1 MYPTLQSLKKTQSE
15 LATSEST
22 LSTLQKSVSEYQTKR
37 TTIEAQ
43 LESIHNTLRQAKDD
57 RRKDKEEERI
67 LNAIGA
73 LKRHFPGVKGRL
85 VDLCRP
91 TQNRYNLAVTVAG
104 GKDMDAIVVD
114 TKKTAFDCIKYL
126 RDQRIGTATFLP
138 LDSLQ
143 TPSPESTERLRGMA
157 EDDGRYRL
165 AADSIRV
172 EEEYKR
178 AVLYAVGNTMICDSL
193 DVARELCFS
202 RGNRGANVDD
212 RVKAVTIKGAVISK
226 AGTMTGGVT
235 KDDTNRAGRFS
246 DQKLEELRSKKDALE
261 VEREDL
267 DTEAGRG
274 SGSHTA
280 KSEDLRNAIGNLRNK
295 EQYTKSDL
303 EYTKKKLKEQ
313 VALLKSS
320 KKTFAKLDKQA
331 TDAEEGCTEAQEKVA
346 SHRQEV
352 RDIEEEHFAPF
363 REETGISD
371 LRAYDEAIGKA
382 REDFVKQ
389 RTDLREHLAKLTAK
403 KKYEDEKDFESKLA
417 KATKKKSNHESQLE
431 EAEATEEE
439 LLSKVAEVNAKLA
452 DAEATL
458 KQATETEQEKDEVV
472 RDARAV
478 LKEAEGDFNK
488 VSKSMN
494 AEESDIMVLR
504 QKLHETL
511 QKARVDEV
519 ELPMLDDATMDED
532 EDMEDSQSSKRSS
545 RTRGSTSG
553 GTFSGTQGTQ
563 DTEHFSQRDDA
574 KVSEDRKAAG
584 KVDFSS
590 MDEDLK
596 MRRSAKEENELKKK
610 FESKISKLTQDIDSI
625 APNMKASDAFDTMT
639 EKVKETVEDFNQA
652 KEDGRK
658 ANDVFNKVR
667 KARAHK
673 FNTAFKQIDAAL
685 KIIYTDM
692 TKSSKHPLGGN
703 AYLSLD
709 DSDEPYR
716 GGMKFNA
723 MPPMKRFRD
732 MEQLS
737 GGEKTVAALSLLF
750 AIHSYRPAP
759 FFIMDEVDAALDNVN
774 VLKVC
779 NYIRQRSSDFQCIV
793 ISLKDM
799 FFERSESLVGICR
812 DVETSASNSMT
823 LDLTK
828 FDRKKKRKVISPP
841 SSPAADEEEAEEEE
855 VEKPK
860 RKRGGK
866 KKKEE
871 DEEEEEDEP
880 KRKRRGRSS
889 GITA

>member
-1 MYPTLQSLKKTQSE
+1 MLSSQSLEKTQSE

-37 TTIEAQ
+37 TAIEAK
-43 LESIHNTLRQAKDD
+43 LETIQHTLRQAKDD
-57 RRKDKEEERI
+57 RRKGKEEERI

-91 TQNRYNLAVTVAG
+91 SQQRYNLAVTVAG

-143 TPSPESTERLRGMA
+143 VPSPESTERLRAKA
-157 EDDGRYRL
+157 ENDGRYRL
-165 AADSIRV
+165 AADVIRV
-172 EEEYKR
+172 TEDEYKR
-178 AVLYAVGNTMICDSL
+178 AVLYAVGNTVVCDSL
-193 DVARELCFS
+193 DIAREICFS
-202 RGNRGANVDD
+202 RGGGRGGGNVDD
-212 RVKAVTIKGAVISK
+212 RIKAVTVKGAVISK

-235 KDDTNRAGRFS
+235 KDDTNRAGRWS
-246 DQKLEELRSKKDALE
+246 EQKLEELRSKKDTLE

-267 DTEAGRG
+267 DADAGRG

-280 KSEDLRNAIGNLRNK
+280 KVEDLRNAIGNLRNK

-313 VALLKSS
+313 IALLKSS
-320 KKTFAKLDKQA
+320 KRTFSKLEEQA
-331 TDAEEGCTEAQEKVA
+331 TEAEEGVTDANDKV
-346 SHRQEV
+346 SRHRQEV

-389 RTDLREHLAKLTAK
+389 RTDMREHLAKLTAK
-403 KKYEDEKDFESKLA
+403 KKYEDEKDFDSKLA
-417 KATKKKSNHESQLE
+417 KANKKKANHESQLE
-431 EAEATEEE
+431 ETEEAE
-439 LLSKVAEVNAKLA
+439 ETLLAKVSGINAKLA
-452 DAEATL
+452 DAEASF
-458 KQATETEQEKDEVV
+458 KQAMETEQENDEVV
-472 RDARAV
+472 RDARNV
-478 LKEAEGDFNK
+478 LKEAEGDLNK
-488 VSKSMN
+488 VTKSMN

-504 QKLHETL
+504 QNLHETL

-519 ELPMLDDATMDED
+519 DLPMLDADDMDED
-532 EDMEDSQSSKRSS
+532 EDADNEASESTKRSS
-545 RTRGSTSG
+545 RRSGSLSG
-553 GTFSGTQGTQ
+553 SLGTGTQ
-563 DTEHFSQRDDA
+563 DSEHFSQRGDP
-574 KVSEDRKAAG
+574 KVSEDRKAASNI
-584 KVDFSS
+584 DFSAI
-590 MDEDLK
+590 DENLK
-596 MRRSAKEENELKKK
+596 MCRSASEEHALKKK
-610 FESKISKLTQDIDSI
+610 FEGKISKLTQDIEGI

-639 EKVKETVEDFNQA
+639 EKVKETVDDFTTA
-652 KEDGRK
+652 KEEGRK
-658 ANDVFNKVR
+658 TNEAFNKVR
-667 KARAHK
+667 KARSHK

-709 DSDEPYR
+709 DTDEPYR

-750 AIHSYRPAP
+750 AIHSFRPAP

-779 NYIRQRSSDFQCIV
+779 NYIRQRSADFQCIV
-793 ISLKDM
+793 ISLKDH
-799 FFERSESLVGICR
+799 FFEKSESLIGISR
-812 DVETSASNSMT
+812 DVKTNSSNTLT
-823 LDLTK
+823 LDLSQ
-828 FDRKKKRKVISPP
+828 FDKNKKKRKISE
-841 SSPAADEEEAEEEE
+841 DIEAEEVEE
-855 VEKPK
+855 KNGRPK
-860 RKRGGK
+860 RT
-866 KKKEE
+866 
-871 DEEEEEDEP
+871 
-880 KRKRRGRSS
+880 RKSVS
-889 GITA
+889 AQ